1 MQQQYFNICF
11 EDFNFQFSKCSKG
24 MSKHSPFK
32 SGLLSGSGEFTEK
45 VDLMKMEEFLLVAD
59 LTAEEMS

>member
-1 MQQQYFNICF
+1 
-11 EDFNFQFSKCSKG
+11 

-32 SGLLSGSGEFTEK
+32 SGLLSGNGEFTEK

>member
-1 MQQQYFNICF
+1 
-11 EDFNFQFSKCSKG
+11 